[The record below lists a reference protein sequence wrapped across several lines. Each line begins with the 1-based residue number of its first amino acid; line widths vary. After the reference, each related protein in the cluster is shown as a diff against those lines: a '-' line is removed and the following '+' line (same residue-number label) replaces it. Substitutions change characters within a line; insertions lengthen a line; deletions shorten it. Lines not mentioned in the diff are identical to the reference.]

1 MSDMPEQTSDTYID
15 STSIVDAGAVIGHGC
30 RIWHFCHVMGGATIG
45 DGCTLGQNVMKADGV
60 SLGRNVK
67 VQNNVSV
74 YSGVTVEDNVFLGP
88 SCVFTN
94 VRNPRSEICRRGQY
108 ERTLVREGATIG
120 GNATIRCGVTIG
132 RYGFVGAGSVVTA
145 DVPDY
150 AVVTG
155 VPARHSGWMSR
166 YGALLEFDS
175 TGMAVCSES
184 GLRYRNENGTV
195 YEESEANGDI

>member
-1 MSDMPEQTSDTYID
+1 MPELTSDTYID
-15 STSIVDAGAVIGHGC
+15 STSIVDDGAVIGNGC
-30 RIWHFCHVMGGATIG
+30 RIWHFCHIMAGARLG
-45 DGCTLGQNVMKADGV
+45 DGCSLGQNVMIGAGV

-67 VQNNVSV
+67 IQNNVSV

-94 VRNPRSEICRRGQY
+94 VRNPRSEVCRHGEY
-108 ERTLVREGATIG
+108 EPTLVREGATIG

-155 VPARHSGWMSR
+155 VPARLTGWMSR
-166 YGALLEFDS
+166 YGAPLEFDA
-175 TGMAVCSES
+175 GGVAVCRES
-184 GLRYRNENGTV
+184 GVRYRNINGTV
-195 YEESEANGDI
+195 YEESDGDGNI

>member
-1 MSDMPEQTSDTYID
+1 MSDMPGQTSETYID
-15 STSIVDAGAVIGHGC
+15 STSIVDDGAVIGHGC

-45 DGCTLGQNVMKADGV
+45 DGCTLGQNVMIADGV

-120 GNATIRCGVTIG
+120 GERHDKVWCDDRAVWLCGGRQCSYCRCSRLCRGD
-132 RYGFVGAGSVVTA
+132 RRSGAAFRLDEPIWRVA
-145 DVPDY
+145 
-150 AVVTG
+150 
-155 VPARHSGWMSR
+155 
-166 YGALLEFDS
+166 
-175 TGMAVCSES
+175 
-184 GLRYRNENGTV
+184 
-195 YEESEANGDI
+195 

>member
-45 DGCTLGQNVMKADGV
+45 DGCTLGQNVMIADGV

-155 VPARHSGWMSR
+155 VPARHSGWIDR
-166 YGALLEFDS
+166 KS
-175 TGMAVCSES
+175 TRLNSS
-184 GLRYRNENGTV
+184 H
-195 YEESEANGDI
+195 